1 MELIFIKNTLVFVYL
16 QNKESN
22 NEAEQKAVSDRLLH
36 RSNVAS
42 QNYMATSAARVA
54 KGTHLATKLKE
65 TALQGSGIVT
75 NRNSVD
81 KQDSSVDKQDSSVD
95 KQDSSVDKQDSSVDK
110 QARSV
115 DKQYNTVNKQ
125 CSSVAVKQG
134 SSVADSVIHCLTS
147 KRKAAAAATCAI
159 MNQSKM

>member
-95 KQDSSVDKQDSSVDK
+95 KQDSSVDKQ
-110 QARSV
+110 ARSV

>member
-81 KQDSSVDKQDSSVD
+81 KQDSSVDKQ
-95 KQDSSVDKQDSSVDK
+95 
-110 QARSV
+110 ARSV